1 MTISDLRDKIQQA
14 VTGVA
19 LQSPFTQFDF
29 MEGYL
34 YDMNTIHDRVNP
46 FVILNIFK
54 SVEDKIQPIA
64 DHSIKLNFLYNIT
77 QAMEVEV
84 VQYSQDYYH
93 TLFSKFDVDINAVLT
108 AIFAN
113 DDINLKS
120 NITRTRSPYNSNQK
134 LWLVQVEFTLQ
145 TFSECF
151 FI

>member
-1 MTISDLRDKIQQA
+1 MTISELRDKIGQS

-19 LQSPFTQFDF
+19 LQSPFSQFDF

-34 YDMNTIHDRVNP
+34 YDMNTIHDRTNP

-54 SVEDKIQPIA
+54 SVDDRVQPFA

-93 TLFSKFDVDINAVLT
+93 TLFSQFDIDINAVLLDLLS
-108 AIFAN
+108 N

-120 NITRTRSPYNSNQK
+120 NVTRTRSPYNSNQK
-134 LWLVQVEFTLQ
+134 LWLIQVEFTLQ
-145 TFSECF
+145 TPSECL